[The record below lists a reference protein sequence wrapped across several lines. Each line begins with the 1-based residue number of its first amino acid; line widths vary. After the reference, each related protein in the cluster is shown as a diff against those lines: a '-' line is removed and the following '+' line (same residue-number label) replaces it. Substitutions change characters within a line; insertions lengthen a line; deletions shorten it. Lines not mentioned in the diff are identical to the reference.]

1 MSAKATMRIAPT
13 ITLSDDNEKQLK
25 QWARGRSTAVRL
37 AQRAQIVL
45 RAAAGEQNKLIA
57 EELGVTQATVGRW
70 RNRFAAQGLPGIE
83 KENIDLSIT
92 KDTVVLKGEIKKEE
106 ETKEEN
112 YYLCERSQ
120 GSSQGP

>member
-1 MSAKATMRIAPT
+1 MRIAPT

-83 KENIDLSIT
+83 KDRPRGGRKPTRRRKLESKI
-92 KDTVVLKGEIKKEE
+92 IKKTTREKPANA
-106 ETKEEN
+106 THWST
-112 YYLCERSQ
+112 RSLAEALL
-120 GSSQGP
+120 